1 MSFKMYYENYTNS
14 DLQKLEK
21 FFEVLAKTT
30 FQVLN
35 DKNKYEF
42 SVSII
47 DSIKMQEL
55 NNQYRQINEPTDV
68 ISFAFNDF
76 EDNIVLEDRITS
88 LGDILICYEVALA
101 QSNEYNHTLDR
112 EIGFLFVH
120 GLLHLLGFNH
130 LTKEDEKEMFKLQ
143 DEILT
148 IAKVGKEFRI
158 NG

>member
-21 FFEVLAKTT
+21 FFEVLAKIT

-88 LGDILICYEVALA
+88 LGDILICYEVALT